1 MKNSQITPDGP
12 GHLEVGHRLG
22 FWARIRR
29 LPRAWVGA
37 ALVIAALS
45 VAIFAPAVAPA
56 DPTYQFRDGLSTVG
70 LPIAPGIGRFLL
82 GTDNLGR
89 DMLSRIL
96 YGAQVSLFVSLIANT
111 LAACI
116 GTTVGVTAGYFPGS
130 VLDSLLMR
138 FTDVLMAFPAI
149 LLALGLAAVLRPS
162 AVVVTAIIAV
172 ITWPAL
178 ARIVRSQV
186 LLVRE
191 LAFVESARSIGAGDL
206 YIITRHVLPNIFMLV
221 VIWATL
227 SLPSTVLLETALS
240 YLGLGVPPP
249 TPSWGNMIADGQT
262 YYRNAPWL
270 ILLPGAAIVVTT
282 LGFNLLGDALRDAL
296 DPRTVYRS

>member
-1 MKNSQITPDGP
+1 M
-12 GHLEVGHRLG
+12 
-22 FWARIRR
+22 RR

-45 VAIFAPAVAPA
+45 AAIFAPVIAPA
-56 DPTYQFRDGLSTVG
+56 DPTFQFRDGLSNVG
-70 LPIAPGIGRFLL
+70 LPLAPGTGRFLL

-96 YGAQVSLFVSLIANT
+96 YGAQVSLFVSLVANT
-111 LAACI
+111 LAAGI
-116 GTTVGVTAGYFPGS
+116 GTSVGVTAGYFPGS

-162 AVVVTAIIAV
+162 AVVVTVIIAV

-191 LAFVESARSIGAGDL
+191 LAFVESARSIGAGDP
-206 YIITRHVLPNIFMLV
+206 YIITRHILPNILMLV

-227 SLPSTVLLETALS
+227 SLPNTVLLETALS
-240 YLGLGVPPP
+240 YLGVGVPPP
-249 TPSWGNMIADGQT
+249 TASWGNMIADGQT

-270 ILLPGAAIVVTT
+270 ILLPGAAILVTT

-296 DPRTVYRS
+296 DPRTIYRA